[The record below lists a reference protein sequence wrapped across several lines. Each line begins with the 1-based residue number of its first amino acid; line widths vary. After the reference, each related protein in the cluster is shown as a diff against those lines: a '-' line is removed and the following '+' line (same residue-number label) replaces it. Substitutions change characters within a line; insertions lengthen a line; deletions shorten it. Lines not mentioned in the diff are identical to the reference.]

1 MSIGNRY
8 CTLGS
13 HVDQGTPFP
22 YKSHMLKRLQ
32 QIPRIQWVAWRTVP
46 VTGAGA
52 VQGRWYTIPVAI
64 RWHVLPIPVHVGDR
78 QALKHTDSGAKQGQ
92 KGSVMHRFRGYRGK
106 LDAKEIQTPP
116 RFPRL
121 RSCTRPIVNSWVKFF
136 PWGTGE
142 GVPFWACRLSVVK
155 QNRHAAGTWVG
166 TWSWP
171 LRGVRGFRGFN
182 MMVMTSGLFQPRL
195 VCAPFL
201 PRQAKSTCGHS
212 TGTYRPRRRAYPSGG
227 QL

>member
-1 MSIGNRY
+1 MRSMEADCLEYQRVTHIRVSMGNRL
-8 CTLGS
+8 CTLGFLG
-13 HVDQGTPFP
+13 DQGTPFP

-52 VQGRWYTIPVAI
+52 VQGRQCTIPVAT

-78 QALKHTDSGAKQGQ
+78 QAPETYRFRCNQGQ
-92 KGSVMHRFRGYRGK
+92 KGSVMHRFRGHRGK
-106 LDAKEIQTPP
+106 LDAKKYQVPP

-121 RSCTRPIVNSWVKFF
+121 RGCTRPIVNSWVKFF

-142 GVPFWACRLSVVK
+142 GVPFWAC
-155 QNRHAAGTWVG
+155 
-166 TWSWP
+166 
-171 LRGVRGFRGFN
+171 
-182 MMVMTSGLFQPRL
+182 
-195 VCAPFL
+195 
-201 PRQAKSTCGHS
+201 QAKSTCGHS
-212 TGTYRPRRRAYPSGG
+212 TGGIYFWSVSASSGLHPIPSMSSKIDTRPFHGGGTYRPRRRAYPSGG

>member
-1 MSIGNRY
+1 MHPR
-8 CTLGS
+8 
-13 HVDQGTPFP
+13 
-22 YKSHMLKRLQ
+22 
-32 QIPRIQWVAWRTVP
+32 IPRRPRQPVSLQVPHAQTVTADS
-46 VTGAGA
+46 VDSMGCMAYRSRDR
-52 VQGRWYTIPVAI
+52 GRGRCGGSSARQCTIPVAT

-106 LDAKEIQTPP
+106 LDAKKYQVPP

-121 RSCTRPIVNSWVKFF
+121 RGCTRPIVNSWVKFF

-142 GVPFWACRLSVVK
+142 GVPFWAC
-155 QNRHAAGTWVG
+155 
-166 TWSWP
+166 
-171 LRGVRGFRGFN
+171 
-182 MMVMTSGLFQPRL
+182 
-195 VCAPFL
+195 
-201 PRQAKSTCGHS
+201 QAKSTCGHSTGGIYFWSVSASSGLYPIPPSQAKSTRGHS